1 LPAEQIM
8 SSLIAVQAGA
18 NIRAVASPSRATHAG
33 ELVSCPGCFAPTTG
47 DLCDRCRIP
56 AGRP

>member
-1 LPAEQIM
+1 M